1 MKIILLALF
10 AGIIAAA
17 PQNSLKTRLGQKGSK
32 NLAQAQMTTLNA
44 GEMTPDSCSCGDLSG
59 ENLSLPALD
68 VSCPCNFHQLPGLGA
83 GTTQG
88 YQQHVEATQVSELAA
103 TPDTEYNQICQT
115 NCCECAEAAHAALAI
130 QAKNRT
136 FTIQGAISVLER
148 VYLAERERSAEN
160 SESVSE
166 KQTVCVTNNQN
177 GGLGA
182 DQQCVTVEVC
192 PPGLNAPTPAVRANR
207 VPSSV
212 QAPSVK
218 APIGAVRA
226 E

>member
-1 MKIILLALF
+1 
-10 AGIIAAA
+10 
-17 PQNSLKTRLGQKGSK
+17 
-32 NLAQAQMTTLNA
+32 
-44 GEMTPDSCSCGDLSG
+44 MTPSDANCQCDLTG
-59 ENLSLPALD
+59 ESLNLPSLD
-68 VSCPCNFHQLPGLGA
+68 VSCPCTFHQLPGLGA
-83 GTTQG
+83 GLSQG
-88 YQQHVEATQVSELAA
+88 YQQHVEATQVQELAA

-182 DQQCVTVEVC
+182 DQQCITVEVC
-192 PPGLNAPTPAVRANR
+192 PPGLNATPLPAR
-207 VPSSV
+207 VQAGRTPSSV
-212 QAPSVK
+212 QTPSVK
-218 APIGAVRA
+218 APIGAGKF
-226 E
+226 EE

>member
-10 AGIIAAA
+10 AGVIAAA

-32 NLAQAQMTTLNA
+32 NLAQAQIAALTSHDNTSECQCDIGSDNLN
-44 GEMTPDSCSCGDLSG
+44 
-59 ENLSLPALD
+59 LPSLD
-68 VSCPCNFHQLPGLGA
+68 VSCPCTFHQLPGLGA
-83 GTTQG
+83 GLSQG

-160 SESVSE
+160 SESKSE

-182 DQQCVTVEVC
+182 EQQCVTVEVC
-192 PPGLNAPTPAVRANR
+192 PPGL
-207 VPSSV
+207 
-212 QAPSVK
+212 QAPATPVK
-218 APIGAVRA
+218 AARYPSAV
-226 E
+226 

>member
-1 MKIILLALF
+1 
-10 AGIIAAA
+10 
-17 PQNSLKTRLGQKGSK
+17 
-32 NLAQAQMTTLNA
+32 
-44 GEMTPDSCSCGDLSG
+44 MTPTDGNCQCDLSG
-59 ENLSLPALD
+59 ESLNLPSLD
-68 VSCPCNFHQLPGLGA
+68 VSCPCTFHQLPGLGA
-83 GTTQG
+83 GLSQG
-88 YQQHVEATQVSELAA
+88 YQQHVEATQVQELAA

-182 DQQCVTVEVC
+182 DQQCITVEVC
-192 PPGLNAPTPAVRANR
+192 PPGLNAPAPRTVQAGRT
-207 VPSSV
+207 PSSV
-212 QAPSVK
+212 QTPSVK

>member
-1 MKIILLALF
+1 MRYKLQQKQLIKFLMKIILLALF
-10 AGIIAAA
+10 AGVIAAA

-32 NLAQAQMTTLNA
+32 NLAQAQIANLA
-44 GEMTPDSCSCGDLSG
+44 SGDSTAECQCDIGS
-59 ENLSLPALD
+59 ENLNLPSLD
-68 VSCPCNFHQLPGLGA
+68 VSCPCTFHQLPGLGA
-83 GTTQG
+83 GLSQG

-182 DQQCVTVEVC
+182 EQ
-192 PPGLNAPTPAVRANR
+192 
-207 VPSSV
+207 
-212 QAPSVK
+212 
-218 APIGAVRA
+218 
-226 E
+226 